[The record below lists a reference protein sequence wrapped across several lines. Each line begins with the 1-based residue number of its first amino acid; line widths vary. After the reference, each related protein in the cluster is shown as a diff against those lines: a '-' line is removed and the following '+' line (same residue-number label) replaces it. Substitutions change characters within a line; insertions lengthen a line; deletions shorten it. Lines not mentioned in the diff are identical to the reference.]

1 MTETSPITE
10 TLRINVTGMTCAACQ
25 AHVQKALEQTPGV
38 ANARVNLM
46 TGEATVAFDPH
57 TTGPAKLVDAIVET
71 GYDAQL
77 PTAGLSA
84 IEEQEERER
93 AQIGEARELSIKAAV
108 SLALGGVAMWLSMRA
123 MHSGTLRCVLLGMTI
138 FVMGWAGRQIF
149 AGAWKAA
156 RHGSA
161 DMNALVALGTGAA
174 FLYSLAVSV
183 APGFF
188 EARGIVPEVYYEAA
202 ILILAFVITGRALEA
217 RAKRQ
222 TTSALRKLIGLQPA
236 GARVVR
242 NGVED
247 EIPTAQVKRG
257 DIILVRPGEK
267 IPTDGEIV
275 DGWSFLDESMLTGE
289 PAPVEK
295 HPGDKVIGGTVN
307 ATGSFRYRATALG
320 EASVLARIVWLM
332 RQAQSSRAPIEK
344 FADRI
349 SGIFVPVVLGLAMV
363 TFGAWM
369 MAGAGFTKAAATAVA
384 VLIIACPCAMGLAVP
399 TAAAVAIGRGA
410 EMGLLIKGGETLEK
424 LRQVGTVVF
433 DKTGTITEGRPRI
446 TSSSLNDEP
455 LRLAAAVERRSEHP
469 LARAV
474 VALAESRGLKVPD
487 AEDFRATAGR
497 GVEATVEGR
506 RVKVGNA
513 GFADGSLDQPS
524 GFDERKW
531 GGNPDPRAMF
541 PSSNEPGQGA
551 GLQTRARRVRSAS
564 APQGGADIF
573 VGVDG
578 EVVGQLTVEDP
589 IRGSSP
595 AAIRELR
602 GLGLEVVMLTGDRQ
616 EPAEK
621 IAREVGIDRVVAEVL
636 PAGKAEEIE
645 RLIEQARGATGNRLV
660 AMVGDGINDAPAL
673 AQADVGFAM
682 GSGTDI
688 AMEAGDVTLLRSD
701 LSGVADA
708 IGLARATGRI
718 MRQNLFWA
726 LSYNVIAIPAAALG
740 FLSPVIASAAM
751 AASSV
756 SVVVN
761 SLRLKLYGSRGPSR
775 ASTQ

>member
-1 MTETSPITE
+1 MTE
-10 TLRINVTGMTCAACQ
+10 TLRINVSGMTCAACQ

-38 ANARVNLM
+38 AKAAVNLM
-46 TGEATVAFDPH
+46 TGEATVAFDPQ
-57 TTGPAKLVDAIVET
+57 TTEPAKLVDAIVET
-71 GYDAQL
+71 GYDAHL
-77 PTAGLSA
+77 PAAGLTA

-93 AQIGEARELSIKAAV
+93 AQIAEARELSIKAAV
-108 SLALGGVAMWLSMRA
+108 SLALGGAAMWLSMRA
-123 MHSGTLRCVLLGMTI
+123 MHSGATRYVLLAITI
-138 FVMGWAGRQIF
+138 FVMGWAGRQIL

-174 FLYSLAVSV
+174 FLYSLAVTV

-188 EARGIVPEVYYEAA
+188 ESHGIVPEVYYEAA
-202 ILILAFVITGRALEA
+202 VLILAFVITGRALEA

-236 GARVVR
+236 AARVVR
-242 NGVED
+242 AGIENDVPIAE
-247 EIPTAQVKRG
+247 VKRG
-257 DIILVRPGEK
+257 DVILVRPGEK
-267 IPTDGEIV
+267 IPTDGEIA
-275 DGWSFLDESMLTGE
+275 DGSSFLDESMLTGE

-295 HPGDKVIGGTVN
+295 HSGDKVIGGTVN
-307 ATGSFRYRATALG
+307 TTGSFRYRATALG
-320 EASVLARIVWLM
+320 EASVLARIVRLM
-332 RQAQSSRAPIEK
+332 RQAQGSRAPIEK
-344 FADRI
+344 LADRI
-349 SGIFVPVVLGLAMV
+349 SGIFVPVVLGLAIL
-363 TFGAWM
+363 TFAAWM
-369 MAGAGFTKAAATAVA
+369 VAGAGVTKAAATAVA

-433 DKTGTITEGRPRI
+433 DKTGTVTEGRPRI
-446 TSSSLNDEP
+446 TNIEIDDDA

-474 VALAESRGLKVPD
+474 VEVAQSRGLKIPD
-487 AEDFRATAGR
+487 AEDFGAVAGR
-497 GVEATVEGR
+497 GVEAMVERR

-513 GFADGSLDQPS
+513 VFAGAPAESRRQPGMAAPLGS
-524 GFDERKW
+524 
-531 GGNPDPRAMF
+531 RADMVV
-541 PSSNEPGQGA
+541 
-551 GLQTRARRVRSAS
+551 T
-564 APQGGADIF
+564 
-573 VGVDG
+573 VDG
-578 EVVGQLTVEDP
+578 QMAGRLTVEDP
-589 IRGSSP
+589 IRSSSP

-602 GLGLEVVMLTGDRQ
+602 RLGLEVVMLTGDRR

-621 IAREVGIDRVVAEVL
+621 IARELGIGRVVAEVL
-636 PAGKAEEIE
+636 PDGKVEEIR
-645 RLIEQARGATGNRLV
+645 RLIEKARGGTGQRLV

-726 LSYNVIAIPAAALG
+726 LGYNVIAIPAAALG
-740 FLSPVIASAAM
+740 LLSPVIASAAM

-761 SLRLKLYGSRGPSR
+761 SLRLKLFANRK
-775 ASTQ
+775 